1 VFLKRYVSS
10 LLLGR
15 TGSIKYTSAGVNSTP
30 LRALYSQLPTIF
42 LNWVK
47 REILLGD

>member
-1 VFLKRYVSS
+1 MFLKRYVSS

-42 LNWVK
+42 LK
-47 REILLGD
+47 KKPSEIILGD